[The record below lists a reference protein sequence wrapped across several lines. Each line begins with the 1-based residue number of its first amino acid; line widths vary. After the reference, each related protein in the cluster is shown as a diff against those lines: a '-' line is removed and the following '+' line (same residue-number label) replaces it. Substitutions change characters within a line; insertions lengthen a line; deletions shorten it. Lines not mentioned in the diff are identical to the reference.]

1 MAKVTVKVY
10 QILNTKSAAYGKY
23 FGRVRQN
30 SVIEVN
36 TLCKHAAMDSGIE
49 EGEIAMVSDAVLKQ
63 LKELLLN
70 GHPIKVTGL
79 GTFKLGISSEG
90 VSAVDV
96 KRRHPEFDPS
106 KDDIRKYLSTKQVKK
121 AFIHFTPC
129 DAIKDALRAVKVE
142 TDKTEWAAQMALEK
156 ENNNNNV

>member
-1 MAKVTVKVY
+1 MAKVTIKVY

-23 FGRVRQN
+23 YGRVHQN
-30 SVIEVN
+30 SIIEPE

-49 EGEIAMVSDAVLKQ
+49 QSEIAVVSDAVMKQ
-63 LKELLLN
+63 LNELLFN

-90 VSAVDV
+90 VSAADV
-96 KRRHPEFDPS
+96 QHRYPEFDPS

-121 AFIHFTPC
+121 VFIHFTPSET
-129 DAIKDALRAVKVE
+129 IKAALRAVKVE